1 MKATKLFIG
10 LAFALIAGK
19 AMAQDLSAP
28 QYAKWGETVEQR
40 EENIKASQFLKE
52 EMENRNYNMAA
63 HYLQQLLANC
73 PAASE
78 NTFARGINLYKNKIN
93 RATSL
98 KERNVYVD
106 SLFLLYDLRVE
117 HFGSHP
123 KRGKAYILDMKAREY
138 LTYREGD
145 REGVRKHFEDAIA
158 AQVEYTGTAD
168 PTMVATYFKNL
179 CDDYKN
185 DIVDAMTIVNAYEA
199 NAKYFANLDESQAE
213 LKVQFDACFGASGA
227 ASCENL
233 QKIFEPK
240 IAATPN
246 DEALL
251 GNVFALLFKAN
262 CDSDFALSVAEKY
275 YAIKPQSSIA
285 MLLAQIFQ
293 NKKEFD
299 KANHYLREALATET
313 DLVERQKLLVR
324 IGILEMSMN
333 KYGDAVKVFN
343 ESLNTGAGESDGLA
357 YYFLAQCYV
366 AGSGGC
372 GSNLAKRSVYWYAY
386 DLVQKAIPMLE
397 KTDASLAAQARSL
410 AGSYRSAFPS
420 GEECFFAEL
429 NNGQG
434 YTIPCGLAKGKSTTV
449 RYR

>member
-1 MKATKLFIG
+1 MKVTKLFIG
-10 LAFALIAGK
+10 LAFALIVGNAF
-19 AMAQDLSAP
+19 AQDLSAP
-28 QYAKWGETVEQR
+28 QYAKWGETIEQR

-52 EMENRNYNMAA
+52 EMENRNYNAA
-63 HYLQQLLANC
+63 AKYLQQLLANC

-78 NTFARGINLYKNKIN
+78 NTFARGITLYKNKIS

-98 KERNVYVD
+98 QERNVYVD
-106 SLFLLYDLRVE
+106 SLFLLYDLRLE

-123 KRGKAYILDMKAREY
+123 KRGTAYILDLKAREY
-138 LTYREGD
+138 LTYREAD
-145 REGVRKHFEDAIA
+145 REGVRKNFELAIA
-158 AQVEYTGTAD
+158 AQVENNGAAD
-168 PTMVATYFKNL
+168 PTMVLTYFQGL
-179 CDDYKN
+179 CEDYKN
-185 DIVDAMTIVNAYEA
+185 DIVDAMTIVNVYEE

-213 LKVQFDACFGASGA
+213 LKAKYDKAFGASGA

-240 IAATPN
+240 IAATPD

-251 GNVFALLFKAN
+251 AHVFGLLFKAN
-262 CDSDFALSVAEKY
+262 CDSDFSLMVAEKY

-293 NKKEFD
+293 NKKD
-299 KANHYLREALATET
+299 YAKANKYLREALASET
-313 DLVERQKLLVR
+313 DVVERQKLLVR
-324 IGILEMSMN
+324 IGILEMSSN
-333 KYGDAVKVFN
+333 SYGAAVKSFN
-343 ESLNTGAGESDGLA
+343 EALGTGAGESDGLA

-366 AGSGGC
+366 AGSSGC
-372 GSNLAKRSVYWYAY
+372 GSGISGRAVYWYAY
-386 DLVQKAIPMLE
+386 DVMNRAIPLLE
-397 KTDASLAAQARSL
+397 KTDASLAANARKL

-429 NNGQG
+429 NNGAG
-434 YTIPCGLAKGKSTTV
+434 YVIGCGLAKGKSTTV

>member
-52 EMENRNYNMAA
+52 EMENRNYNLAA

-78 NTFARGINLYKNKIN
+78 NTFARGITLYKNKIN

-106 SLFLLYDLRVE
+106 SLFLLYDLRLE
-117 HFGSHP
+117 NFGSHP

-185 DIVDAMTIVNAYEA
+185 DIVDAMTIVNTYEA
-199 NAKYFANLDESQAE
+199 NSKYFANLDESQAD
-213 LKVQFDACFGASGA
+213 LKAQFDALFGASGA

-251 GNVFALLFKAN
+251 ANVFGLLFKAN
-262 CDSDFALSVAEKY
+262 CESDFALSVAEKY

-293 NKKEFD
+293 GKKEFD
-299 KANHYLREALATET
+299 KANHYLREALAAET
-313 DLVERQKLLVR
+313 DLAERQKLLVR

-333 KYGDAVKVFN
+333 KYSDAIKAFN
-343 ESLNTGAGESDGLA
+343 ESLNVGAGESDGLA

-397 KTDASLAAQARSL
+397 KTDASIAAQARSL